1 MGLNRRFEKI
11 LKLCITTLPTQLYLR
26 VDILL
31 TSGKHLHKSFISLR
45 GEVWA
50 HTTSIPPFSTH
61 TFFIEAHLPS
71 QESMG
76 HVYACWEYRFL
87 PLILRLF
94 DSNLELSRMCCILCL
109 SLNILKQLIV
119 KNIPKLVRYFQQKLP
134 IITLYNHR
142 KTKIQ
147 WVHV

>member
-1 MGLNRRFEKI
+1 VCGLTFYSHLENTCIRASFHYEGRFGPI
-11 LKLCITTLPTQLYLR
+11 RLVYL
-26 VDILL
+26 L
-31 TSGKHLHKSFISLR
+31 
-45 GEVWA
+45 
-50 HTTSIPPFSTH
+50 FSTH

-76 HVYACWEYRFL
+76 HVYACWEYRIL

-109 SLNILKQLIV
+109 SLNILKQIIV

>member
-11 LKLCITTLPTQLYLR
+11 LKLCIATLPTQLYLR

-31 TSGKHLHKSFISLR
+31 TSGKHLHRELHF
-45 GEVWA
+45 
-50 HTTSIPPFSTH
+50 TH
-61 TFFIEAHLPS
+61 TLFIEAHLPT

-94 DSNLELSRMCCILCL
+94 DSNLQLSRMCCILCL
-109 SLNILKQLIV
+109 SLNILKQIIV

-134 IITLYNHR
+134 IITLHNHR

-147 WVHV
+147 WIHV